1 MSQPAPAVRDLGRAA
16 AVRPTRGGRRPLGT
30 AEVAITGGSLAGW
43 QARNRGA
50 TVAHV
55 VEQLRLAGNLDNL
68 RRIAEPNGPAATEPF
83 RGRYPFLDTDV
94 FKTLE
99 GLAYEL
105 ARDGASGYVASHGGA
120 SRDDAAGDEAS
131 VREFYEEAVDLIE
144 RAQRDDGYL
153 NSHFQAPD
161 IEREPWSDLAWGH
174 ELYNLG
180 HLIQAAVAANRQ
192 LGDDRLL
199 RVAIAFADLAVERFG
214 PDGDPQ
220 VCGHPEVEMAL
231 VELTRETGDERY
243 LELASLFVDRR
254 GHGTV
259 ELKIFP
265 AEYFQDAA
273 PLRELDSVT
282 GHAVR
287 MAYLAAGAA
296 DIALERG
303 DAGLLGA
310 LERLWDDMVAT
321 KLYVT
326 GGLGSRHSDEAIGD
340 RFELPSER
348 SYSETCAAIAVMQ
361 WAWRMYLADGQA
373 KYLDVFETVLYN
385 AYAVGISDD
394 GRAFFYDN
402 PLQRRP
408 DHQQRTGAETH
419 GELLRRGWF
428 VCPCCP
434 PNIIRWT
441 AQLQDHVAALVDG
454 ELQLAQYATGRIEV
468 DGLALEVE
476 TEYPWDAAVRI
487 RVEAAGEDA
496 PRLALR
502 VPGWCRGATVTVNGE
517 RLGGDGRTVAPGWVR
532 IDRALAAGDVIEL
545 DLPIPA
551 RALGADPRVDALRA
565 SAAVVRGPIVY
576 CAEQVDQAADLD
588 LVVLDPAA
596 VREASADVDPI
607 TANTDPS
614 TRTLRVIAGA
624 VAAPTGGLYPE
635 FGAADGA
642 DAADG
647 AGAAGARTPT
657 ELRLVPYHLWGNRGA
672 DAMRVWLRTA

>member
-1 MSQPAPAVRDLGRAA
+1 MSLPTEQVIRAHSRAA
-16 AVRPTRGGRRPLGT
+16 VHPTALGRRPLG
-30 AEVAITGGSLAGW
+30 AGEACISGGSLGGW
-43 QARNRGA
+43 QRRNRTA
-50 TVAHV
+50 TTGHV
-55 VEQLRLAGNLDNL
+55 IEQLGLAGNLDNL
-68 RRIAEPNGPAATEPF
+68 RRIADPAGPEAAAPF

-99 GLAYEL
+99 GVAYGLAADEEPA
-105 ARDGASGYVASHGGA
+105 ARA
-120 SRDDAAGDEAS
+120 
-131 VREFYEEAVDLIE
+131 FYEEAVDLIA
-144 RAQRDDGYL
+144 RAQRADGYL

-161 IEREPWSDLAWGH
+161 IAAEPWSDLAWGH

-180 HLIQAAVAANRQ
+180 HLVQAAVAANRR

-199 RVAIAFADLAVERFG
+199 RAAVAFADLAVERYG

-220 VCGHPEVEMAL
+220 VCGHPEIEMAL
-231 VELTRETGDERY
+231 VELSRETGDDRY

-259 ELKIFP
+259 ALRVFP

-296 DIALERG
+296 DIAHEHG
-303 DAGLLGA
+303 DTDLLVA

-321 KLYVT
+321 KLYLT

-361 WAWRMYLADGQA
+361 WAWRMYLADGQP

-394 GRAFFYDN
+394 GTGFFYDN

-408 DHQQRTGAETH
+408 DHQQRSGAETH
-419 GELLRRGWF
+419 GEPLRRGWF

-434 PNIIRWT
+434 PNIVRWT
-441 AQLQDHVAALVDG
+441 AELQDHLAAVCGD
-454 ELQLAQYATGRIEV
+454 ELQLAQYATGTIAV
-468 DGLALEVE
+468 DGLVLEVE
-476 TEYPWDAAVRI
+476 TDYPWDEVVRI
-487 RVEAAGEDA
+487 RVAEATESA

-502 VPGWCRGATVTVNGE
+502 VPGWCRGAS
-517 RLGGDGRTVAPGWVR
+517 LTVAGETTDGLEPGWVR
-532 IDRALAAGDVIEL
+532 VDRPLAAGDEVVL
-545 DLPIPA
+545 TLPMPV
-551 RALGADPRVDALRA
+551 RAHGADPRVDALRA
-565 SAAVVRGPIVY
+565 SVAIARGPIVY
-576 CAEQVDQAADLD
+576 CAEQVDHDVDLD
-588 LVVLDPAA
+588 LVVVNPAA
-596 VREASADVDPI
+596 VHEASVIVDRLTPNAD
-607 TANTDPS
+607 AA
-614 TRTLRVIAGA
+614 TRTIALRARAGG
-624 VAAPTGGLYPE
+624 APDAGLYPE
-635 FGAADGA
+635 LGATAA
-642 DAADG
+642 ASDAE
-647 AGAAGARTPT
+647 AAGAEASDV